1 MEFVSSI
8 EVGSALVAGVV
19 LAVAFVG
26 WELRATKPML
36 PMRLFRSRA
45 FSAASTAIFFW
56 WASGLGTVFFM
67 AQFLQNGL
75 GYGPLGAGLQAYICG
90 PTLLVEAA
98 ADGLVRIGVPPER
111 VRTERFGP
119 TGGA

>member
-1 MEFVSSI
+1 MLR
-8 EVGSALVAGVV
+8 EVA
-19 LAVAFVG
+19 
-26 WELRATKPML
+26 
-36 PMRLFRSRA
+36 
-45 FSAASTAIFFW
+45 
-56 WASGLGTVFFM
+56 
-67 AQFLQNGL
+67 
-75 GYGPLGAGLQAYICG
+75 GPLGAGLQAYVCG